1 MVQASIVG
9 LFKTT
14 FIIIGAIVVLRF
26 IGQLLIAK
34 RNLEDERKL
43 NARQRDFEKER
54 NRKLKNFGKVQ
65 LDSQTINKK
74 KYSKNENSTEI
85 EDVDFE
91 EIN

>member
-14 FIIIGAIVVLRF
+14 LIIIGAIVVLRF